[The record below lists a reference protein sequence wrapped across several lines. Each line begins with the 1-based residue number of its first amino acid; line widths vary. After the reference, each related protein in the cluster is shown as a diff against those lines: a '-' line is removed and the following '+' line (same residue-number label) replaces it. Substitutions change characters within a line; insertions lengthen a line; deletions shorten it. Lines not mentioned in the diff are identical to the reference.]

1 MDKYKEVDENDLLF
15 DIYIF
20 MATPTP
26 TPTPTITPTPSVPY
40 NGLQKTVFGYQWG
53 ENVSALETDPKY
65 VPIMPRVPEDGV
77 LTLPLPENTPGYSV
91 QWLGYFTPQ
100 TSETYTFY
108 LDADDL
114 SMLWIGDSAINDYY
128 TPQGFAKNVLVDD
141 GINAG
146 SPDRERSGSIFLTAG
161 VAYPLRI
168 QFSQDAGTSHFTASF
183 STDTITKTSDFTG
196 LISYAPFPTPTLT
209 STPTIT
215 PTLTS
220 TPTLTP
226 TKTLTPT
233 PTPTLTSTP
242 VPSSTSTPTP
252 TPTPTPAISNQRPS
266 KPTCSKPNTLPLIP
280 YKIQIKHGGI
290 PASNWNISWEVI
302 QKDSGTVLYSGSFD
316 KDKVVVDLIDE
327 NNYLSATTSDKKGI
341 YLPNTRFRT
350 YSYIL
355 L

>member
-1 MDKYKEVDENDLLF
+1 MDKYKEVDENELLF

-20 MATPTP
+20 MVTP
-26 TPTPTITPTPSVPY
+26 TPTPSVPY
-40 NGLQKTVFGYQWG
+40 SGLQKSIYNGYFYDNPNFFSKLPVSVSIDNG
-53 ENVSALETDPKY
+53 ILEIDKFEN
-65 VPIMPRVPEDGV
+65 PED
-77 LTLPLPENTPGYSV
+77 PLYDTVSTE
-91 QWLGYFTPQ
+91 WLGYFTPN
-100 TSETYTFY
+100 TTETYTFY
-108 LDADDL
+108 LK
-114 SMLWIGDSAINDYY
+114 S
-128 TPQGFAKNVLVDD
+128 DD
-141 GINAG
+141 GSYLWLGDIALNGYTTENALVNNG
-146 SPDRERSGSIFLTAG
+146 GTHGAIEKSGSISLISG
-161 VAYPLRI
+161 SVYPIRI
-168 QFSQDAGTSHFTASF
+168 QFGDEFGIEQFTASY
-183 STDTITKTSDFTG
+183 STDTISKTTDFSG
-196 LISYAPFPTPTLT
+196 LLIYAPFDSPIPT
-209 STPTIT
+209 S
-215 PTLTS
+215 
-220 TPTLTP
+220 
-226 TKTLTPT
+226 TPT

-242 VPSSTSTPTP
+242 APSSTLTPTPTPTKTSTPTLTSTPTPTLSITSTPTP

-302 QKDSGTVLYSGSFD
+302 QKDSGAVLYSGSFD